1 MVFDFISI
9 IGLIA
14 FIVLSYL
21 FFLEKRK
28 TKERF
33 SDSRQNLTEKV
44 EHINDVIDKNQ
55 SEFDSKLSEQ
65 FLVTIEILQEE
76 RGIVEA
82 NRELLEKKLS
92 ESEVKIED
100 FAANSELHREKIE
113 SKITDNYRFLTDQLR
128 TLATATAKLRADSE
142 DLKKQI
148 AFFTEIG
155 ADSTQLNEEVDF
167 ELEDLNIDKAVDEA
181 EEIFKKLDRGD
192 QTFLQEGG
200 NASEFDIKAILD
212 SGVEI
217 IPDSTTLDMDQ
228 LNAVSLMEN
237 TNENLFITG
246 KAGTGKS
253 FLLKVF
259 VKLTKKKTLKVSPTG
274 IAALNIGG
282 ATIHSTFG
290 FNNLVYLNVE
300 DIDWGTIS
308 LNGGK
313 IQLLR
318 EMDTLIIDE
327 ISMVRADTFHKID
340 RILRVVNNKDIPFGG
355 KQIIVFGDLF
365 QLPPI
370 ASKKE
375 EDHLKIKYEGIH
387 FFNSD
392 AYKEGNFRIIELD
405 SNHRQKQDATFF
417 EILNRMREGNV
428 SESDISVI
436 NKRKDD
442 SSEELRRIVRLF
454 PTKAEAEK
462 VNQQELEKIPPM
474 YKEHTYH
481 AKILFHKYNDQ
492 NKIKTSDFPIEP
504 TLRLKVGALV
514 MMVKN
519 DVNRRWVNGTLG
531 IISFLSDDEV
541 RVTIDKVEHV
551 VEKQVFESRE
561 ASLVGGRIEYEIVLK
576 LEQYPVVLGYAI
588 TIHKSQGQTY
598 QKIACDI
605 TDCFAPGQAYV
616 ALSRCSTLDGLHLLK
631 EIDGRHIA
639 VDSEVRNFYVN
650 AR

>member
-1 MVFDFISI
+1 MFFDFLSI

-14 FIVLSYL
+14 FIVLAYL
-21 FFLEKRK
+21 FFQEKRK
-28 TKERF
+28 IKERF
-33 SDSRQNLTEKV
+33 SESQKDLTDNVK
-44 EHINDVIDKNQ
+44 HINDVVDKNQ
-55 SEFDSKLSEQ
+55 SELDSKLSEQ
-65 FLVTIEILQEE
+65 YLETIEMFQEE
-76 RGIVEA
+76 RGIVQA
-82 NRELLEKKLS
+82 NKEMLEKKIS
-92 ESEVKIED
+92 ESDEKFTTIAEH
-100 FAANSELHREKIE
+100 HREKIE
-113 SKITDNYRFLTDQLR
+113 SKITDDYKFLTDQLR

-155 ADSTQLNEEVDF
+155 ADSTQLNEDVDF
-167 ELEDLNIDKAVDEA
+167 ELEDLNIDKAVSEA
-181 EEIFKKLDRGD
+181 REIIKKLDRGD
-192 QTFLQEGG
+192 QTFLEEGET
-200 NASEFDIKAILD
+200 APEFDIKAILD
-212 SGVEI
+212 YGVEI
-217 IPDSTTLDMDQ
+217 IPDSTILDLDQ

-300 DIDWGTIS
+300 DIDWESIS

-355 KQIIVFGDLF
+355 KQIIAFGDLF

-370 ASKKE
+370 ASKE
-375 EDHLKIKYEGIH
+375 EENHLKIKYKGIH

-392 AYKEGNFRIIELD
+392 AYKEGKFRIIELD

-428 SESDISVI
+428 SEADISVI
-436 NKRKDD
+436 NKQKDN
-442 SSEELRRIVRLF
+442 SSEKLRTIIRLF

-462 VNQQELEKIPPM
+462 VNQKELEKIPPM

-481 AKILFHKYNDQ
+481 AKILYHKYNDQ

-504 TLRLKVGALV
+504 TLKLKVGALV

-519 DVNRRWVNGTLG
+519 DLNRHWVNGTLG
-531 IISFLSDDEV
+531 IVSFLSDDKV
-541 RVTIDKVEHV
+541 KVTIDKIEYE

-561 ASLVGGRIEYEIVLK
+561 ASLVGGRIEYEIILK
-576 LEQYPVVLGYAI
+576 VEQYPIVLGYAI